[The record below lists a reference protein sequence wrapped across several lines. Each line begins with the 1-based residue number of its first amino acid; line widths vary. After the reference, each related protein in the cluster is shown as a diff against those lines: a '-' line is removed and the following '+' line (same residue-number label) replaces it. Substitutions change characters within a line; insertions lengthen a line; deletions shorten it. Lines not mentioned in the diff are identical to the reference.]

1 MLEERLQKFLS
12 RAGVASRR
20 SSEDLITN
28 GRVKVNGRIV
38 RELGTK
44 VNPVSD
50 RVEVDGVIVDAD
62 SRSVYLL
69 LNKPPRYICSLEDP
83 EGRAVVTDL
92 VPKVFGRVY
101 PVGRLD
107 WDSEGALLMT
117 NDGELTQLLT
127 HPRHEVEKNY
137 LVKVTGLVD
146 NMDARIDRLREG
158 VVLDDGY
165 RTLPAQV
172 YRDSDTGLHTW
183 FVVAIR
189 EGKNRQ
195 IRRMFETVGLDVR
208 RLRRISYGPLV
219 LGDLDAGDWRRL
231 EEHEIDELYRVAG
244 GKRATLAA
252 SRGRLNPGRAAVQ
265 SRGNELSEEARKNL
279 RGTRPGP
286 SIDDRSPVRR
296 DDRVQGQGRAIERA
310 SASRRRDDE
319 QLWPEER
326 GTVGR
331 SSVGEAVS
339 RDEARRRERT
349 GGQGRAVER
358 TQPPRAPQARDSR
371 GPARP
376 DEASR
381 RRASAP
387 VDDFDYRELEDWSTG
402 NRASNRSA
410 GERGGRDS
418 HGSGPRDGATS
429 RDANGGRYSTAG
441 RDGGQSPRSGSGGRP
456 AGGRPS
462 GSGSGGASRSSDA
475 GRPSGGGQAPRPRK
489 SR

>member
-1 MLEERLQKFLS
+1 
-12 RAGVASRR
+12 
-20 SSEDLITN
+20 
-28 GRVKVNGRIV
+28 VKVNGRII
-38 RELGTK
+38 RELGTR
-44 VNPVSD
+44 VNPVTD
-50 RVEVDGVIVDAD
+50 RVEVDGAIVDAD

-107 WDSEGALLMT
+107 WDSEGALLLT

-146 NMDARIDRLREG
+146 NMDTRIDRLREG
-158 VVLDDGY
+158 VILDDGY

-252 SRGRLNPGRAAVQ
+252 SRGRLNPGRVALQ
-265 SRGNELSEEARKNL
+265 SRGNELTDEARKNL

-286 SIDDRSPVRR
+286 STDDRAAGVR
-296 DDRVQGQGRAIERA
+296 DDRTQGQGRAIERA
-310 SASRRRDDE
+310 ATNRRRDDE

-331 SSVGEAVS
+331 TQVGEAVS

-349 GGQGRAVER
+349 SGQGRAAER
-358 TQPPRAPQARDSR
+358 TQPPRAPKVRDGSGPGRPGASGRSR
-371 GPARP
+371 G
-376 DEASR
+376 
-381 RRASAP
+381 SAP

-402 NRASNRSA
+402 NRSSNRSRV
-410 GERGGRDS
+410 ESEGRDS
-418 HGSGPRDGATS
+418 RPSAPR
-429 RDANGGRYSTAG
+429 GGT
-441 RDGGQSPRSGSGGRP
+441 SPRSGASPRSDSSSAPRNMGGGNATRSEGGGRAPAGRAPAGRTSGGN
-456 AGGRPS
+456 S
-462 GSGSGGASRSSDA
+462 GNA
-475 GRPSGGGQAPRPRK
+475 GRSSGGGRSSGSASAPRARK
-489 SR
+489 AR

>member
-1 MLEERLQKFLS
+1 MSEERLQKFLS

-28 GRVKVNGRIV
+28 GRVKVNGRII
-38 RELGTK
+38 RELGTR
-44 VNPVSD
+44 VNPVTD

-92 VPKVFGRVY
+92 VPRVFGRVY

-146 NMDARIDRLREG
+146 NMDTRIDRLREG
-158 VVLDDGY
+158 VILDDGY

-219 LGDLDAGDWRRL
+219 LGDLDAGVAAQDGAQPQRL
-231 EEHEIDELYRVAG
+231 REIPYNYTSFSDREIVIRLLGARAWEL
-244 GKRATLAA
+244 LN
-252 SRGRLNPGRAAVQ
+252 RLRQ
-265 SRGNELSEEARKNL
+265 
-279 RGTRPGP
+279 
-286 SIDDRSPVRR
+286 
-296 DDRVQGQGRAIERA
+296 ER
-310 SASRRRDDE
+310 
-319 QLWPEER
+319 Q
-326 GTVGR
+326 TGR
-331 SSVGEAVS
+331 SARIIATMGMPALVYRAYYRAHSIKSLERNILGFVGI
-339 RDEARRRERT
+339 
-349 GGQGRAVER
+349 
-358 TQPPRAPQARDSR
+358 
-371 GPARP
+371 
-376 DEASR
+376 
-381 RRASAP
+381 AP
-387 VDDFDYRELEDWSTG
+387 VNETLVGGVDQLGAAGVAKWQSQVRMLGRE
-402 NRASNRSA
+402 
-410 GERGGRDS
+410 GR
-418 HGSGPRDGATS
+418 
-429 RDANGGRYSTAG
+429 
-441 RDGGQSPRSGSGGRP
+441 
-456 AGGRPS
+456 
-462 GSGSGGASRSSDA
+462 
-475 GRPSGGGQAPRPRK
+475 
-489 SR
+489 

>member
-1 MLEERLQKFLS
+1 MSEERLQKFLS

-28 GRVKVNGRIV
+28 GRVKVNGRII
-38 RELGTK
+38 RELGTR
-44 VNPVSD
+44 VNPVTD

-92 VPKVFGRVY
+92 VPRVFGRVY

-146 NMDARIDRLREG
+146 NMDTRIDRLREG
-158 VVLDDGY
+158 VILDDGY

-286 SIDDRSPVRR
+286 SMDDRAAGRR
-296 DDRVQGQGRAIERA
+296 DDRTQGQGRAIARA
-310 SASRRRDDE
+310 ATNRRRDDE

-331 SSVGEAVS
+331 TQVGEAVS

-349 GGQGRAVER
+349 SGQGRAAER
-358 TQPPRAPQARDSR
+358 TQPPRSSQPRDGRAPGRPEA
-371 GPARP
+371 PARN
-376 DEASR
+376 
-381 RRASAP
+381 RASAP
-387 VDDFDYRELEDWSTG
+387 PDDFDYRELEDWSTG
-402 NRASNRSA
+402 NRSSNRPRVES
-410 GERGGRDS
+410 GGRDS
-418 HGSGPRDGATS
+418 RASAPRDGAS
-429 RDANGGRYSTAG
+429 E
-441 RDGGQSPRSGSGGRP
+441 RSGSGRSSRDMSGGNPGRSNGP
-456 AGGRPS
+456 GRAAGGRAPGGYDSGAGRSSGGGRPS
-462 GSGSGGASRSSDA
+462 GNA
-475 GRPSGGGQAPRPRK
+475 PSPRPRK
-489 SR
+489 TR

>member
-1 MLEERLQKFLS
+1 MSEERLQKFLS

-28 GRVKVNGRIV
+28 GRVKVNGRII

-44 VNPVSD
+44 VNPVTD

-127 HPRHEVEKNY
+127 HPKHEVEKNY

-252 SRGRLNPGRAAVQ
+252 SRGRLTPGRAAAQ
-265 SRGNELSEEARKNL
+265 SRGNELSDEARKNL

-286 SIDDRSPVRR
+286 ALDDRAAGRR
-296 DDRVQGQGRAIERA
+296 DERPQGQGRAIERA
-310 SASRRRDDE
+310 SANRRRDDE
-319 QLWPEER
+319 MLWPEER
-326 GTVGR
+326 GSVGR
-331 SSVGEAVS
+331 TNVGEAVS
-339 RDEARRRERT
+339 RDEARRRERS

-358 TQPPRAPQARDSR
+358 TQPPRPAAPRADARA
-371 GPARP
+371 ARP
-376 DEASR
+376 DDANR
-381 RRASAP
+381 RRPAPP
-387 VDDFDYRELEDWSTG
+387 VDDFDYRELEDWSTHS
-402 NRASNRSA
+402 RPSNRSQ
-410 GERGGRDS
+410 GEPGGRDPRA
-418 HGSGPRDGATS
+418 SGPRDGA
-429 RDANGGRYSTAG
+429 A
-441 RDGGQSPRSGSGGRP
+441 PRSGGGGGYAPRSSDGGYSP
-456 AGGRPS
+456 RAGGGGRPS
-462 GSGSGGASRSSDA
+462 GGRPSGGGSGGAGRTA
-475 GRPSGGGQAPRPRK
+475 GGGRPSGGGQAPRPRK
-489 SR
+489 TR